1 MTVLIQPEYP
11 EYIGAADAKFISDSP
26 LPTAHETEILT
37 IMSEECAEINA
48 ELLEIQMMR
57 VLSNIQKRVA
67 KMQRFGVDE
76 IQRDHLLSNK
86 DRLSDEIGD
95 LWAVVARAIS
105 LDIVSEE
112 RIADAA
118 AAKEIKMLRYLQTE
132 T

>member
-1 MTVLIQPEYP
+1 MTFPIQPERF
-11 EYIGAADAKFISDSP
+11 AAAAKFVSDCP
-26 LPTAHETEILT
+26 LPTAHEAEVLT

-67 KMQRFGVDE
+67 KMQRFGVE
-76 IQRDHLLSNK
+76 ETQSGQPLSNK
-86 DRLSDEIGD
+86 ERLSDEIGD
-95 LWAVVARAIS
+95 LYAVADLAIG
-105 LDIVSEE
+105 LDIVSQD

-118 AAKEIKMLRYLQTE
+118 AAKEIKLLRYLQTE